1 MVTPPARRRRLRPV
15 SDSDT
20 PPAEVIGRM
29 LPADDTPAADTPEP
43 AADTGPASTPDEP
56 ARPGD
61 DADAPAKTEAGS
73 PGHDEA
79 RRAAIVP
86 VPFQRGQRLR
96 TARDFAELSAYR
108 AGFHGLRA
116 PFVYAPGSLWYAT
129 RGAARLAGQY
139 GTWMDVTHLRVLE
152 SQALA
157 RGEAGH
163 SQVMQAHTERER
175 TKKRRRQLSAGG
187 AVAAVPSA
195 LLLAFA
201 SPWEV
206 QATAAAAAFAALVH
220 HGRPKGKP
228 LIPAVVL
235 PPAYQVPTPEI
246 ITRAFGALGIPAIVK
261 YIDKHKTLDWVSDV
275 HRDGPGWAVELDLPG
290 GVKAET
296 IIAKRKELSSGLR
309 RPLSAVWPEGVPG
322 EHEGRVFLWIG
333 RQDMAKMK
341 PPPWPLLKTGTA
353 DYFQA
358 APFAFTPRA
367 VTVHEKLFGKN
378 WLIGSAPGNGKTS
391 SIRVLASYAALDPT
405 VELWV
410 HELLGKGDLDPFTQV
425 AHRYCSGL
433 DRESLEYAAES
444 LAMLWKEVERRTE
457 ILKKIPITERPDG
470 DITREIAARYGLT
483 PIVAIFDEI
492 HNLFLHPE
500 LGPAAAA
507 NIINVIRSAR
517 ALGVTVI
524 AATQRP
530 DKDSMPTGMS
540 GVVTTRFCLKVPD
553 WQSNNMI
560 LGTGAHDS
568 GWSAV
573 AFRQETDA
581 GLGWL
586 RGTGDPRPVKTY
598 YLNLPATQKICA
610 RARALREAAGTL
622 SGYALGLD
630 DGDQPRDLLQDV
642 LSLYGPKEKH
652 LYWETIARRLA
663 ERYPAYAAITPDAAS
678 SQIREAAGMEGS
690 DQGREPGGPNWKGAK
705 KATVEA
711 AASVTAAISAA
722 GATPKADPI
731 DVELLVAAA
740 EMVVMEQWASVQTLH
755 RKLRVPFKDAGDL
768 MAALQW
774 HKVVG
779 RADEAGNRDVLV
791 SPVALGEVI
800 DRIREAER
808 APA

>member
-1 MVTPPARRRRLRPV
+1 MVTPSRRRGLRPV
-15 SDSDT
+15 GDGDT
-20 PPAEVIGRM
+20 PPADVIGRL
-29 LPADDTPAADTPEP
+29 LPGPPEP
-43 AADTGPASTPDEP
+43 EPGAAPPPEPSGETDAGAVADEP
-56 ARPGD
+56 GKPD
-61 DADAPAKTEAGS
+61 PAGEHG
-73 PGHDEA
+73 EA
-79 RRAAIVP
+79 RRAAIIP
-86 VPFQRGQRLR
+86 APFQSGQRLQ
-96 TARDFAELSAYR
+96 TARDFAELNAYR
-108 AGFHGLRA
+108 AGFHGIRL
-116 PFVYAPGSLWYAT
+116 PFVYLPGSLVYAG
-129 RGAARLAGQY
+129 RGAARLAGRY
-139 GTWMDVTHLRVLE
+139 GTWMDVTNLRVLE

-157 RGEAGH
+157 RGDAGH
-163 SQVMQAHTERER
+163 AQVMHAHTERER
-175 TKKRRRQLSAGG
+175 TKKRRRQLSAAG
-187 AVAAVPSA
+187 AVAAVPPSM
-195 LLLAFA
+195 LLAFA
-201 SPWEV
+201 APWEA
-206 QATAAAAAFAALVH
+206 QAAAAAVAFTALVH

-228 LIPAVVL
+228 LIPPAIL

-246 ITRAFGALGIPAIVK
+246 ITKAFGSLGIPAINK
-261 YIDKHKTLDWVSDV
+261 YIEKNKTLDWVSDV
-275 HRDGPGWAVELDLPG
+275 HRDGPGWAVELDLPE

-296 IIAKRKELSSGLR
+296 IVAKRKELSSGLR

-353 DYFQA
+353 DYFQP

-378 WLIGSAPGNGKTS
+378 WLIGAAPGNGKTAAL
-391 SIRVLASYAALDPT
+391 RVLASWAALDPT

-433 DRESLEYAAES
+433 DRESLEYAAQS

-470 DITREIAARYGLT
+470 DITREIAAKYGLT

-500 LGPAAAA
+500 FGSSATA
-507 NIINVIRSAR
+507 NITNVIRSAR
-517 ALGVTVI
+517 ALGITVI

-530 DKDSMPTGMS
+530 DKDSMPTTMS
-540 GVVTTRFCLKVPD
+540 GIVTTRFCLKVPD

-560 LGTGAHDS
+560 LGTGAHDA

-610 RARALREAAGTL
+610 RARAAREAAGTL

-630 DGDQPRDLLQDV
+630 DGDQPRNLLQDV

-652 LYWETIARRLA
+652 LYWETVAKRLA

-678 SQIREAAGMEGS
+678 SQVREAAGMDDS
-690 DQGREPGGPNWKGAK
+690 DQGREPGGPNRKGVK
-705 KATVEA
+705 KTTIEPAAT
-711 AASVTAAISAA
+711 VTAAVSMA
-722 GATPKADPI
+722 GAPAKADPL
-731 DVELLVAAA
+731 DVELLVTAA
-740 EMVVMEQWASVQTLH
+740 EMVITEQWATVQTLH
-755 RKLRVPFKDAGDL
+755 RKLRVGMDDARDL
-768 MAALQW
+768 MAALEW
-774 HKVVG
+774 HQVVSEP
-779 RADEAGNRDVLV
+779 DENGNRDVLDA
-791 SPVALGEVI
+791 PARLTEVVT
-800 DRIREAER
+800 RIREAER
-808 APA
+808 EPA